1 MTDYEY
7 ISSTPLCRL
16 LEEHPLA
23 ESYLENLRLRGLPQE
38 LPLLAGLMLTEPA
51 ALKEFELT
59 AVQVTDEL
67 AAWLR
72 VMEQSSASA
81 EVQSVTILGGRN
93 KAGDPENI
101 ELTVQVG
108 EVISIVGPTGAGKS
122 RLLEDIECLADGDTP
137 TGRHILINGEA
148 PERFSQ
154 AAEGRLVAELSQNM
168 NYVMDL
174 SVREFL
180 RMHARSRRTAGEEA
194 VMARTYRC
202 ANELAGEPFDWETKV
217 TQLSGG
223 QSRALM
229 IADAAC
235 ISDSPIVLVDEIENA
250 GIDRKKAVELLA
262 RRSKIV
268 LISTHDP
275 LLALE
280 ADRRLVIKNGGIAA
294 VLERT
299 LEEERCLRELSRM
312 DEQMQAVRARLRA
325 GERIAAEE
333 EK

>member
-1 MTDYEY
+1 MDYGY
-7 ISSTPLCRL
+7 ISSTPLRAL
-16 LEEHPLA
+16 LQEHPLA
-23 ESYLENLRLRGLPQE
+23 ESYLENLRLTDLPE
-38 LPLLAGLMLTEPA
+38 DLPLLAGLMLEEPA

-59 AVQVTDEL
+59 AVQVVDEL
-67 AAWLR
+67 AAWLQ
-72 VMEQSSASA
+72 VMEQNGGAA
-81 EVQSVTILGGRN
+81 EVSSVTILGGRN
-93 KAGDPENI
+93 KQGEPENV
-101 ELTVQVG
+101 ELTVNVG

-137 TGRHILINGEA
+137 TGRRILINGRD
-148 PERFSQ
+148 PQLFPQ

-168 NYVMDL
+168 NFVMDL

-180 RMHARSRRTAGEEA
+180 QMHARSRQIAEGERAIE
-194 VMARTYRC
+194 RTYRC
-202 ANELAGEPFDWETKV
+202 ANELAGEPFAWDTKV

-280 ADRRLVIKNGGIAA
+280 ADRRVVIKNGGMAA

-299 LEEERCLRELSRM
+299 PEEEACLRELSQM
-312 DEQMQAVRARLRA
+312 DELMQKVRGKLRA
-325 GERIAAEE
+325 GERIEKLEREE
-333 EK
+333 